1 MTQLL
6 AVAYGGRPDSTD
18 SAEAL
23 DVVESLMG
31 QVRRR
36 LGGVPVRTAYL
47 RGSEPSAATAVAEL
61 DRPTVVL
68 PLLLSGGT
76 HTGEVLPRLVDRA
89 AAPVRIARPLG
100 PHPLLAAAMCQRLQ
114 AAGAR
119 RGDAV
124 VLMAPGSVDADAL
137 FDTHAAGRLLA
148 SHWGAPVKVA
158 HLGGAGTRV
167 KVATEALWAAGHR
180 RIVAAPYLLADGHNA
195 RKARAQASVAGCTL
209 TADVLGNHRLLVE
222 LVVRRYRAAVG
233 VTGSSAV
240 AARVA

>member
-6 AVAYGGRPDSTD
+6 AVAHGGRPA
-18 SAEAL
+18 SAEGGETV

-36 LGGVPVRTAYL
+36 LGGVRVQATYL
-47 RGSEPSAATAVAEL
+47 HGTEPSLAEDLAAL

-68 PLLLSGGT
+68 PLVLSGGT
-76 HTGEVLPRLVDRA
+76 HGSHVLPDLLESA
-89 AAPVRIARPLG
+89 AAPVRLAPPLG

-137 FDTHAAGRLLA
+137 FDSYAAGRLLA

-158 HLGGAGTRV
+158 QLGGVGTRV
-167 KVATEALWAAGHR
+167 KEATEALWAAGHR
-180 RIVAAPYLLADGHNA
+180 RIVAAPYLLTQGHDS
-195 RKARAQASVAGCTL
+195 RKARAQASVAGCVL

-233 VTGSSAV
+233 VAGSSSV
-240 AARVA
+240 STRVA